1 MLSIVRE
8 EKEKKKEAGNLVIGE
23 LILINGILDGNNF
36 NGILDGNNFNGI
48 LDGNNFN
55 DIIR

>member
-36 NGILDGNNFNGI
+36 N
-48 LDGNNFN
+48 

>member
-23 LILINGILDGNNF
+23 AYLDQWYLGW
-36 NGILDGNNFNGI
+36 
-48 LDGNNFN
+48 
-55 DIIR
+55 